1 VTAHWPRCPPPYLIN
16 SSTSKCPRRP
26 AWQCASGAPCAAA
39 RAAGGGGAPGCPA
52 PRVVEGAEVDR
63 ADERGAGDRG
73 PAAGVQRAQRAG
85 RAQAL
90 RAQRGQHAAHA
101 HAARLALHLPPPP
114 RASDATSVLFGP
126 FAQPQLEGADGN
138 HVPLG
143 AHSHLAHMEDPGWK
157 ARRGAA
163 AEARVGDPRR
173 RTVSVSSG
181 YSSSC
186 ATSPAAPQTASCA
199 SALARSLR
207 AAAACHPR
215 RAAGPGR
222 DQGRARR
229 PLAAGAGSAACSDAQ
244 GQSSPC
250 LPRLDRGCASALC
263 SPPRSGAVKHTC
275 STACRGARGQAGRML
290 AQREAARALQGP
302 ACVGAA
308 QELERLSAAR
318 HQGKAHACGG
328 PRAAGRPPTAP
339 RAGPLP
345 AAPGARGP
353 PAAHAGR
360 AGRA

>member
-1 VTAHWPRCPPPYLIN
+1 
-16 SSTSKCPRRP
+16 
-26 AWQCASGAPCAAA
+26 
-39 RAAGGGGAPGCPA
+39 
-52 PRVVEGAEVDR
+52 
-63 ADERGAGDRG
+63 
-73 PAAGVQRAQRAG
+73 
-85 RAQAL
+85 
-90 RAQRGQHAAHA
+90 
-101 HAARLALHLPPPP
+101 
-114 RASDATSVLFGP
+114 
-126 FAQPQLEGADGN
+126 
-138 HVPLG
+138 
-143 AHSHLAHMEDPGWK
+143 M
-157 ARRGAA
+157 
-163 AEARVGDPRR
+163 GDPRG

-186 ATSPAAPQTASCA
+186 ATSPAAPHTASCA

-215 RAAGPGR
+215 RAASPDR

-263 SPPRSGAVKHTC
+263 SPPRSGAVKRTC
-275 STACRGARGQAGRML
+275 STACRGSRGQAGPML
-290 AQREAARALQGP
+290 AQRARSARPCLR
-302 ACVGAA
+302 GAA

-318 HQGKAHACGG
+318 HQGKARACGG

-353 PAAHAGR
+353 PRSAAPRWPAPRRARAAAAQAAAGMRPAAHAGP